1 MRFRELTKEQ
11 QIVDLIA
18 RHNDASEFVVLD
30 TETTDKNPRVAKLV
44 DIQMSGQEEDEA
56 VIFDGKFLPLLT
68 GIKRPAVWWNMK
80 YDLIVAH
87 RHGIDLRCL
96 DNRDGMLMHHLVDE
110 NAEHSLDSLVQ
121 AQFNDDYKERFWNE
135 FKSYQEAPKERR
147 IDYACRDIVY
157 TRHVYNFISGQIG
170 EAGTPAELVNHV
182 HRLALAL
189 LDTEIAGI
197 KVDLDYTV
205 KMGTELKA
213 DIVETEKQMRQAAQ
227 HKCLMIELDQWAKEI
242 DRHYKP
248 GPRAKKWMTIQK
260 PEFNF
265 QSTQQVVQL
274 LYNEL
279 KLPVQ
284 TKWDRKTREEKP
296 TTEDD
301 ALEII
306 EHHHPIVPLLRSYK
320 KKTKMYGS
328 FIEGVMG
335 KVQGDTLYPSFN
347 VNGTVTGRISHS
359 EPNMGQMPSK
369 GEWSKIRGIFV
380 PPPGRK
386 LITCDYGQLEV
397 VIAAHFSQDKNL
409 LRIINEG
416 ASKHDIT
423 SEALGIPRGTAKTL
437 NFAMQYQCQPG
448 KVAEIVGCSKKDAE
462 LIWNKY
468 WETYAGEKKV
478 IDSCAAEVDRGRP
491 IINPFGRQRHFPQE
505 FKGPWDRAKAH
516 RQAYSSLIQG
526 TGSDITSTAFYRV
539 SEHLAGRGYGRGWFT
554 VHDELLSEADE
565 NKVEEAR
572 TFIQKTMIGIGPE
585 IELTLPLTVSCSTGL
600 DRWQK

>member
-1 MRFRELTKEQ
+1 VKFEKLHSKSHVQ
-11 QIVDLIA
+11 HFI
-18 RHNDASEFVVLD
+18 NEFNRRGNPVAID
-30 TETTDKNPRVAKLV
+30 TETTGLNWRQDKLLS
-44 DIQMSGQEEDEA
+44 I
-56 VIFDGKFLPLLT
+56 VIG
-68 GIKRPAVWWNMK
+68 
-80 YDLIVAH
+80 
-87 RHGIDLRCL
+87 
-96 DNRDGMLMHHLVDE
+96 DE
-110 NAEHSLDSLVQ
+110 NEAYSFDPALAHLLLGINTLTVFQNFKFDYHMLRMAGINLRGQLMRDIMLIDHLDDENQEHGLSAQVRRNFQDS
-121 AQFNDDYKERFWNE
+121 YKDLFWSKY
-135 FKSYQEAPKERR
+135 KSMEEAPPEEQLEYECKDAIYTARR
-147 IDYACRDIVY
+147 YKQLSQRGVPESLI
-157 TRHVYNFISGQIG
+157 
-170 EAGTPAELVNHV
+170 EHV

-189 LDTEIAGI
+189 WETEHTGI
-197 KVDLDYTV
+197 KCDLDYTV
-205 KMGTELKA
+205 KMGAELKA

-227 HKCLMIELDQWAKEI
+227 HQCLMIELDQWAKEI
-242 DRHYKP
+242 DKHYKP
-248 GPRAKKWMTIQK
+248 GPRAKKWTTIQK

-274 LYNEL
+274 LYGEL
-279 KLPVQ
+279 KLPAQ

-301 ALEII
+301 ALAVI
-306 EHHHPIVPLLRSYK
+306 EHKHPLVPMLRGFK

-328 FIEGVMG
+328 FIEGVMD

-347 VNGTVTGRISHS
+347 VNGTVTGRISHA
-359 EPNMGQMPSK
+359 EPNMAQMPSR
-369 GEWSKIRGIFV
+369 GEWVKIRGIFV

-491 IINPFGRQRHFPQE
+491 IVNPFGRQRHFPTE

-539 SEHLAGRGYGRGWFT
+539 SERLAGSGYGRGWFT
-554 VHDELLSEADE
+554 VHDELLLEADE
-565 NKVEEAR
+565 ACVEEAR
-572 TFIQKTMIGIGPE
+572 TFTQETMIGIGPE
-585 IELTLPLTVSCSTGL
+585 IKLTLPLTVSCSTGL
-600 DRWQK
+600 NRWQK